1 MNRTI
6 LLADDNR
13 DSVDSLAMLLQ
24 LSGYAVIPAYSVSQ
38 ALDLLDD
45 VTGNVDVVV
54 CDIRMPHLD
63 GFDLFRVLRHR
74 FPALP
79 VILMTGLPITSDDV
93 IPRDVTILEKP
104 IGMDK
109 LEQAISDA
117 IERKR
122 ALQ

>member
-1 MNRTI
+1 MNKTI

-24 LSGYAVIPAYSVSQ
+24 HSGYGVMAAYSVSQ

-45 VTGNVDVVV
+45 VTGHVDVVV

-104 IGMDK
+104 IGIDK
-109 LEQAISDA
+109 LAQ
-117 IERKR
+117 
-122 ALQ
+122 